1 MDTDMVTD
9 MVTDIMKKISIKMQY
24 SEILNIK
31 SDKK

>member
-1 MDTDMVTD
+1 MVTD

-24 SEILNIK
+24 SEIPNIE